1 MLLAILGTL
10 LACSGPGKSPVET
23 KPVSSTLIEV
33 KKEVV
38 ETPPPPSVPSEPFVL
53 DPLSIAV
60 NEARQGGSSM
70 DVGTH
75 NISVPSE
82 DYEVLYAMAGGDWN
96 VYPAGNAVILQGT
109 VQGPIG
115 DEEQLMVWLT
125 GSIPDVNPEGTTV
138 LEMAVVFMEQE
149 NDYMTVSVPSSRDSS
164 GEPAILLGVE
174 SMAVRD
180 TNGDGLTEVVAQAT
194 FRPCCDRTLPDYTET
209 IVLTIR
215 GREVT
220 VSYPANETAVP

>member
-1 MLLAILGTL
+1 MLLAILGTF
-10 LACSGPGKSPVET
+10 LACSGPTKLPVDSNSVASPVVEVT
-23 KPVSSTLIEV
+23 PQAEEASST
-33 KKEVV
+33 
-38 ETPPPPSVPSEPFVL
+38 PPKSAESFVL
-53 DPLSIAV
+53 DPLSILV

-82 DYEVLYAMAGGDWN
+82 DYEVLYAMVGGDWN

-115 DEEQLMVWLT
+115 DEEHLMVWLT
-125 GSIPDVNPEGTTV
+125 GSIPDVNPEGTTG
-138 LEMAVVFMEQE
+138 LEIAVVFMEQE

-164 GEPAILLGVE
+164 DEPAILLGVE

-180 TNGDGLTEVVAQAT
+180 TNGDGWTEVVAQAR

-215 GREVT
+215 GREVS